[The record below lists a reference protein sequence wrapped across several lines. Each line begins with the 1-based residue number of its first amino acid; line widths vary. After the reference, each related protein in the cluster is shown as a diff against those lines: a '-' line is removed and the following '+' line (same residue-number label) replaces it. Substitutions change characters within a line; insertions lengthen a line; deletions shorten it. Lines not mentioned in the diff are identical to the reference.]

1 MLAVMD
7 LRKRAS
13 DAFFGRFLYGTSAW
27 TAAAVL
33 VVCLVFIAATISM
46 YVVATAGRPVF
57 VPLTVLSSLI
67 AATLL
72 GALLYYGARQA
83 TMMRRVDEET
93 QRADD
98 EKRIAGQL
106 QEAFLQQQLPSLSNV
121 GFSATYLP
129 ASTEAKVGGD
139 WYDAFELPDGRI
151 MFSIGDVAGHGVG
164 AAVTMSRARQTILA
178 AALQETNP
186 GAVMARANLSLMLQD
201 TRFATATCGYIDPR
215 SLEVT
220 YATAGH
226 PPGIVVAADG
236 TPRLLEYDGLPLGVA
251 HDARYPSFS
260 FQAEHD
266 ALLILYTDG
275 LIEYD
280 RDVIEGERRILEVAS
295 DVARRRVDN
304 PAAAIRD
311 AIFEKFE
318 PSDDVAIMTISFADT
333 EAVGGAPDD
342 DAEPRAHRW
351 SVGFRGVR
359 APFAM
364 YGEPEP

>member
-1 MLAVMD
+1 MLALGN

-13 DAFFGRFLYGTSAW
+13 HAFFGRFLYGTSAW
-27 TAAAVL
+27 SAAAVL
-33 VVCLVFIAATISM
+33 VVSLVFIAATVSM
-46 YVVATAGRPVF
+46 YVVATAGGPV
-57 VPLTVLSSLI
+57 VIPLTVLSALI

-83 TMMRRVDEET
+83 TMMRRVDDQT

-98 EKRIAGQL
+98 EKRIADQL

-151 MFSIGDVAGHGVG
+151 MFSIGDVAGHGVD
-164 AAVTMSRARQTILA
+164 AAVTMSRARQAILA
-178 AALQETNP
+178 AALQESDP

-215 SLEVT
+215 ALTIT

-226 PPGIVVAADG
+226 PPGIVVSPDG
-236 TPRLLEYDGLPLGVA
+236 RARLLEYDGLPLGVA
-251 HDARYPSFS
+251 HDARYASFS
-260 FQAEHD
+260 LQAEHE

-275 LIEYD
+275 LLEYD
-280 RDVIEGERRILEVAS
+280 RDIIEGERRILEVAAE
-295 DVARRRVDN
+295 VARSGVDN

-311 AIFEKFE
+311 AIFEQFE
-318 PSDDVAIMTISFADT
+318 PSDDVAIMTISFADA
-333 EAVGGAPDD
+333 EADGEPAH
-342 DAEPRAHRW
+342 DAGPRAHRW

-364 YGEPEP
+364 YGDQAP